1 MRSLRPELRLHTTIE
16 KLHRLNALGAT
27 AESFFELLN
36 FGRLLRFL
44 DCAYNEGEV
53 IKSAAIAKCL
63 GRK

>member
-1 MRSLRPELRLHTTIE
+1 MS
-16 KLHRLNALGAT
+16 LGAT

-36 FGRLLRFL
+36 FGWLLRFL